1 MDRILAYDDWSDRT
15 PREYLI
21 KGKIVKMS
29 PPEPLLP
36 HTMSSA
42 NLYKLFADYLQN
54 STCMVMPDRTYL
66 RLSKI
71 SNEALD
77 KYLDENYRLKKKV
90 ENIVPDMMVVCNREY
105 IRISGVC
112 GPPDLVAEVLS
123 ASTEREDRY
132 FKKRIYELLGVKEY
146 WLVNYKSKTVEVFLL
161 KDGKYQDG
169 LTYHT
174 YSEDEKS
181 MMYAQELTEILEDIP
196 VSIFPDLVI
205 KPEDIFV
212 NTDLPD

>member
-21 KGKIVKMS
+21 KGEIVRMS
-29 PPEPLLP
+29 PPEPMLP
-36 HTMSSA
+36 HTISSG
-42 NLYKLFADYLQN
+42 NLFALFKNYLQGK
-54 STCMVMPDRTYL
+54 TCMVMPDRTYL

-77 KYLDENYRLKKKV
+77 KYLDENHRFKKKV

-105 IRISGVC
+105 IKMSGVC
-112 GPPDLVAEVLS
+112 GPPDLVAEILS
-123 ASTEREDRY
+123 VSTEREDRY

-146 WLVNYKSKTVEVFLL
+146 WLVNYKSKTVEVSLL
-161 KDGKYQDG
+161 KDGKYQDS
-169 LTYHT
+169 LIYHT
-174 YSEDEKS
+174 YSEYEKS
-181 MMYAQELTEILEDIP
+181 MMYSYELAEILEDIP
-196 VSIFPDLVI
+196 VSLFPGLII
-205 KPEDIFV
+205 KPEAIFE